1 MGGGRARRGGELTL
15 HELAYLAGGPWRVAE
30 TALVRMLLTARV
42 EIDRHGMVRVVRPRP
57 RDEVE
62 AVLLAALG
70 PSGTGWLGAPRAA
83 FGPSAPARELE
94 AGLRRRGL
102 LVGGDGP
109 STGGR
114 SLRLPTAVVVPLLI
128 VVAIATARLSVA
140 VLGAEPGAAVVAAGL
155 AALLAAVALTRRTP
169 PSEPYAR
176 PADHVLPL
184 LAALGAGEPLPPGWC
199 LPEDAPAPTGRTTWA
214 VLAATGVEALHRPR
228 LTAAL
233 RGGHATRTPRRVR

>member
-1 MGGGRARRGGELTL
+1 MGDGRAGRGGELTL
-15 HELAYLAGGPWRVAE
+15 HELACLAGGPWRVAE

-70 PSGTGWLGAPRAA
+70 PSGTGWLGASRAA

-102 LVGGDGP
+102 LVGGDSP
-109 STGGR
+109 SAGGR
-114 SLRLPTAVVVPLLI
+114 SLRLPTAVAVPLLI
-128 VVAIATARLSVA
+128 AVAFAAARFAVA
-140 VLGAEPGAAVVAAGL
+140 ALGAEPGAAVVLGGL

-169 PSEPYAR
+169 PSDPYAR
-176 PADHVLPL
+176 PADHVVPL
-184 LAALGAGEPLPPGWC
+184 LTALRAGEPPPPGWR
-199 LPEDAPAPTGRTTWA
+199 LPEDGPTPTGRTTWA
-214 VLAATGVEALHRPR
+214 ALAAIGVEALHRPR
-228 LTAAL
+228 LTAAFHG
-233 RGGHATRTPRRVR
+233 RPATSASRRVR

>member
-1 MGGGRARRGGELTL
+1 MRDEQGLRVEELSI

-30 TALVRMLLTARV
+30 TALVRMLLAARV

-102 LVGGDGP
+102 LVGGLPP
-109 STGGR
+109 STRPTPSAGGR
-114 SLRLPTAVVVPLLI
+114 VLRLPAAAVGVLLI
-128 VVAIATARLSVA
+128 VVAAVTARLSVA
-140 VLGAEPGAAVVAAGL
+140 VLGADRTLAMLFAGL
-155 AALLAAVALTRRTP
+155 AALSAGAALTRRAP
-169 PSEPYAR
+169 PAAEPRTRA
-176 PADHVLPL
+176 ADRVVPL
-184 LAALGAGEPLPPGWC
+184 LAALRAGEPAPPGWC
-199 LPEDAPAPTGRTTWA
+199 LPGDGPTPTGRTTWA
-214 VLAATGVEALHRPR
+214 VLAATGVEALGRPR
-228 LTAAL
+228 LTAAV
-233 RGGHATRTPRRVR
+233 RGRT